1 MRKYERG
8 LTSQNFLSSQSNLY
22 LADISGLVFHIFYFT
37 FCVYESNGVES
48 PIHLL
53 LHCLT
58 PPEQGC
64 GELFSLDKSNGKV
77 TGVPNHRVKNI
88 SLPLSQP
95 LALACSLSFSIS
107 VANKTKFRKKK
118 SVFISRAGLFCDII

>member
-1 MRKYERG
+1 MHEYKHG
-8 LTSQNFLSSQSNLY
+8 LTSQNFISSLSNVY
-22 LADISGLVFHIFYFT
+22 LADILVLVFHILYLV

-53 LHCLT
+53 VHCLT

-77 TGVPNHRVKNI
+77 TGVPNHRVKKHFLASQSSVCS
-88 SLPLSQP
+88 SLL
-95 LALACSLSFSIS
+95 
-107 VANKTKFRKKK
+107 K
-118 SVFISRAGLFCDII
+118 LFF

>member
-1 MRKYERG
+1 MKI
-8 LTSQNFLSSQSNLY
+8 FLSSQSILY
-22 LADISGLVFHIFYFT
+22 LADISLLVFLILYLM
-37 FCVYESNGVES
+37 FCLYESIGVES

-95 LALACSLSFSIS
+95 LALVCSICLSNT
-107 VANKTKFRKKK
+107 VANKTKF
-118 SVFISRAGLFCDII
+118 

>member
-1 MRKYERG
+1 M
-8 LTSQNFLSSQSNLY
+8 
-22 LADISGLVFHIFYFT
+22 

-88 SLPLSQP
+88 SLPLSHP
-95 LALACSLSFSIS
+95 LALARSSSMSNS
-107 VANKTKFRKKK
+107 VANKTNFRKKNAQK
-118 SVFISRAGLFCDII
+118 

>member
-1 MRKYERG
+1 M
-8 LTSQNFLSSQSNLY
+8 
-22 LADISGLVFHIFYFT
+22 

-88 SLPLSQP
+88 SLPLSHP
-95 LALACSLSFSIS
+95 LALARSSSMSNS
-107 VANKTKFRKKK
+107 VANKTNFRKKK
-118 SVFISRAGLFCDII
+118 CSKVEHGYCVNNLILYDATLKRKGKLN